1 MGEEAVRGGG
11 GRTGEGREL
20 GKGENWGREG
30 GRGQGALRRSHY
42 EPAVDYVIVNT
53 PLSTSPSSHP
63 SGTLP
68 R

>member
-1 MGEEAVRGGG
+1 MGEEAVRGG
-11 GRTGEGREL
+11 EL

-42 EPAVDYVIVNT
+42 EPAVDNVIVNT
-53 PLSTSPSSHP
+53 PLYTSPSSHP
-63 SGTLP
+63 SGPLP